1 MVVTEM
7 TKIFKHWTIGWH
19 WFGRAIESGLF
30 LWTLDENDTKGI
42 EVTKD
47 YFFMT
52 MNHLHT
58 CKFPDLK
65 K

>member
-1 MVVTEM
+1 M
-7 TKIFKHWTIGWH
+7 TKIFKHWTIGCH
-19 WFGRAIESGLF
+19 WFGRAIDSGLY
-30 LWTLDENDTKGI
+30 LWTLDENDIKGI
-42 EVTKD
+42 EVTKN

-65 K
+65 KENQK

>member
-1 MVVTEM
+1 M

-19 WFGRAIESGLF
+19 WFGRAIQSGLF

-47 YFFMT
+47 YF
-52 MNHLHT
+52 L
-58 CKFPDLK
+58 
-65 K
+65 